1 MIRRPP
7 RSTLFPYTTLFR
19 SLPPAAAA
27 VQGLDA
33 NLRRQDAIAQA
44 LKALRHRR
52 GSLGLSTME
61 ARAVFDGDA
70 LADLQPD
77 EENRARQLIEDLMI
91 AANGVTAKFLD
102 ARGVASLRRVLRTPE
117 RWDRIVGLAAEHGGR
132 LPPPPPAAARAP
144 VLLARRA
151 AGPARVPGPPP
162 SAVELLRPGEDAPGR

>member
-70 LADLQPD
+70 LADLRPD
-77 EENRARQLIEDLMI
+77 EENRARQLIEDFMI
-91 AANGVTAKFLD
+91 AANGVSAKFLD
-102 ARGVASLRRVLRTPE
+102 ARGVASLRRVLRPPP
-117 RWDRIVGLAAEHGGR
+117 RRGRGGA
-132 LPPPPPAAARAP
+132 PPPPPGGGAAPPAP
-144 VLLARRA
+144 PAA
-151 AGPARVPGPPP
+151 AGPAPP
-162 SAVELLRPGEDAPGR
+162 APRR